1 MKRFVLIL
9 AACGLMTSCLMKETI
24 RDVAV
29 PDNALTINPNLTK
42 VMETAFEEGDAI
54 GLTVIR
60 ENNVWAQNA
69 HLTYNGSVF
78 AGDLNWYIATD
89 AATFK
94 AYYPYQASVPT
105 SFSVALDQTEG
116 TASSDFIAAVK
127 ENVVPTPL
135 AVPMVFDHKFS
146 RIVINLDNQSGG
158 EVLGVALAGSIPTAT
173 VDENFQVAVAT
184 GSTAEILAYKVS
196 DAQYQLIAVPQ
207 TVAFTVKVT
216 VGDDV
221 QSTTLVPVTLLSGKQ
236 YTVNVLVHDS
246 GIQVI
251 ISAEINNWDDG
262 GEIPSA
268 SMAASEAVDMG
279 LSVKW
284 ASCNL
289 GATLPEEFGYYYA
302 WGETQPKQDYSWAT
316 YAWCTGTS
324 TSMTKYCLN
333 ANYGVVDNKT
343 TLEAA
348 DDAAH
353 VNLGNGWRIPTRDE
367 WAELYANSTWTW
379 TTYHGVLGGI
389 ITSTVSGYED
399 KFIFLPAAGR
409 MDGTEHT
416 TQDAGCYWSSTMS
429 TNNNLWPNCSTLG
442 SSGPPSTGCSTTSPG
457 TTTRRRKNAVSCS
470 GTWTEPTRK
479 PAKAGS
485 MCPAAASAAP
495 SVEATTRK
503 PAATCAR
510 CTPSSPLSLP
520 YLLCWY
526 SFTYPNSL
534 NCCNTWN

>member
-29 PDNALTINPNLTK
+29 PENALTINPNLTK

-184 GSTAEILAYKVS
+184 GSPAEILAYKVS

-429 TNNNLWPNCSTLG
+429 TNNNPYNVDFDYNRFLDDWN
-442 SSGPPSTGCSTTSPG
+442 PG
-457 TTTRRRKNAVSCS
+457 YRCYGHNIRAVK
-470 GTWTEPTRK
+470 E
-479 PAKAGS
+479 
-485 MCPAAASAAP
+485 
-495 SVEATTRK
+495 
-503 PAATCAR
+503 
-510 CTPSSPLSLP
+510 
-520 YLLCWY
+520 
-526 SFTYPNSL
+526 
-534 NCCNTWN
+534 